1 MQTWQQGKQTFEVR
15 LQMFE
20 VSIYTFYKMRLSNV
34 SFAAFSKRLNAG
46 SNSRFE
52 TVLGASPFWSQNHNV
67 VSVAEVE
74 TPEEPEEVGTMPG
87 ILVVPNLGI
96 LKLLE
101 SIPNM
106 RKTEHPRHVAAFFA
120 PMLRAWPRIS
130 SNKQRIM

>member
-1 MQTWQQGKQTFEVR
+1 MQTWQQCKQTFEVR

-46 SNSRFE
+46 RNSRFE
-52 TVLGASPFWSQNHNV
+52 TVLGASPFWWQNHNVV

-87 ILVVPNLGI
+87 ILVVYEKPRFSSSKSRYSQTI
-96 LKLLE
+96 
-101 SIPNM
+101 
-106 RKTEHPRHVAAFFA
+106 RKHPKHEK
-120 PMLRAWPRIS
+120 
-130 SNKQRIM
+130 N